1 MATTAELL
9 FSNDEI
15 GLEHFHGS
23 CIPEFR
29 ETKSAAL
36 LSEAKHL
43 LLFEEDGDKQIL
55 RFAQNDRG
63 GAVYTNTENALA
75 LTASANGASRVAVFA
90 LRDEQTPPRRHLHP
104 RPFGNKIEPEGMPE
118 GMEDGRQ
125 FPPK

>member
-1 MATTAELL
+1 MKYKIRKFAQPV
-9 FSNDEI
+9 SSDI
-15 GLEHFHGS
+15 GPKVRLEHFHGS

-75 LTASANGASRVAVFA
+75 PEKN
-90 LRDEQTPPRRHLHP
+90 RDRKWE
-104 RPFGNKIEPEGMPE
+104 
-118 GMEDGRQ
+118 RQ
-125 FPPK
+125 FRHNCLRINWCG